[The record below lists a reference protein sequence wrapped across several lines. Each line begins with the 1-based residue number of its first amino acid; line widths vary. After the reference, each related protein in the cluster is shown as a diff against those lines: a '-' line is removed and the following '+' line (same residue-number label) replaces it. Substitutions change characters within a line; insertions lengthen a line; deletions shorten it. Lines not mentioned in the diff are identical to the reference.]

1 MTHDIKHLKKV
12 KHIETRKGM
21 TADDL
26 VREMGKSGVMGA
38 GKIAH
43 AADIAEKAVSDPKI
57 KLFFGLA
64 GAMVP
69 GGMKQVIIDMLEEG
83 WIDVF
88 VTTGANLTHD
98 LVEAIGYNHYQGK
111 ANVSDADLNK
121 AGVDR
126 MYDSYMPNNVY
137 EGLED
142 FFAKNFE
149 KLQKRGKMNIKEFL
163 WAVGEMVPEGT
174 PSILKTCAK
183 KKIPIFCPAISDSG
197 IGLMIWGHL
206 AKGKELEVN
215 VFDDLKEI
223 LNMAW
228 DEDHK
233 FAVWYCGGGVPKNF
247 IQQAMQFA
255 PEAAEYGIQI
265 TMDRPEPGGSSG
277 ANLAEGIS
285 WGKMNEKGNFVDV
298 ICDTTIALPL
308 IVAAVKTRLGK

>member
-1 MTHDIKHLKKV
+1 MHGLRKVKQIDLKK
-12 KHIETRKGM
+12 GM
-21 TADDL
+21 LVNDL
-26 VREMGKSGVMGA
+26 VKEMSQSGVMGA

-43 AADIAEKAVSDPKI
+43 AVDIAETVIKDPDT

-69 GGMKQVIIDMLEEG
+69 GGMRNIIIDMLDSG

-98 LVEAIGYNHYQGK
+98 LVETLGYNHYQGK
-111 ANVSDADLNK
+111 AHVSDAELNK
-121 AGVDR
+121 QGMDR
-126 MYDSYMPNNVY
+126 MYDSFMPNNVY

-142 FFAKNFE
+142 FFEKNFDSIA
-149 KLQKRGKMNIKEFL
+149 KDKMNIRQFL
-163 WAVGEMVPEGT
+163 WKLGSLVSKDK
-174 PSILKTCAK
+174 PSILRTCYE

-197 IGLMIWGHL
+197 IGLMIWGHI
-206 AKGKELEVN
+206 AKGKKIEVDAFN
-215 VFDDLKEI
+215 DLKEI
-223 LNMAW
+223 LDIAW
-228 DEDHK
+228 DDKKK

-255 PEAAEYGIQI
+255 PKCAEFGIQI

-277 ANLAEGIS
+277 AELKEGIS

-298 ICDTTIALPL
+298 ICDTTIALPM
-308 IVAAVKTRLGK
+308 IVAALKTRLG

>member
-1 MTHDIKHLKKV
+1 MS
-12 KHIETRKGM
+12 
-21 TADDL
+21 A
-26 VREMGKSGVMGA
+26 SGVMGA

-43 AADIAEKAVSDPKI
+43 AVDIAEQVIKDPNT

-69 GGMKQVIIDMLEEG
+69 GGMRNIIIDMLNSG

-98 LVEAIGYNHYQGK
+98 LVEALGYSHLQGK
-111 ANVSDADLNK
+111 ANVSDAELHK
-121 AGVDR
+121 QGMDR
-126 MYDSYMPNNVY
+126 MYDSFMPNNVY

-142 FFAKNFE
+142 FFAKNFDTLAKE
-149 KLQKRGKMNIKEFL
+149 RMNIREFL
-163 WAVGEMVPEGT
+163 WKLGSLVPKDK
-174 PSILKTCAK
+174 PSILRTCYE

-206 AKGKELEVN
+206 AKGKKIDVN
-215 VFDDLKEI
+215 AFDDLKEI
-223 LNMAW
+223 LDIAW
-228 DEDHK
+228 DDKKK
-233 FAVWYCGGGVPKNF
+233 FAVWFCGGGVPKNF

-255 PEAAEYGIQI
+255 PKCAEFGIQI

-277 ANLAEGIS
+277 AELREGIS

-298 ICDTTIALPL
+298 ICDTTIALPI
-308 IVAAVKTRLGK
+308 IVAALKARLG